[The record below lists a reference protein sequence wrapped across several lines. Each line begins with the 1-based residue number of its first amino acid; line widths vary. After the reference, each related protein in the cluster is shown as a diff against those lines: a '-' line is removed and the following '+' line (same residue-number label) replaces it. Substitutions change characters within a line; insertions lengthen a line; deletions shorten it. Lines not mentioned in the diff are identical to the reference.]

1 MNVLR
6 VYLGF
11 ELAIAEPADGGLW
24 GGEES
29 PGNFSGLSGDIT
41 KNKTDIGFA
50 EIFIKLENLKY
61 MDYTYPYRSEWVCY
75 MVSMI
80 MSRVTPWGH
89 PENTSLF

>member
-1 MNVLR
+1 MNALR
-6 VYLGF
+6 EYLGF

-29 PGNFSGLSGDIT
+29 PGNFSGLSGDIA

-61 MDYTYPYRSEWVCY
+61 IDYTYS
-75 MVSMI
+75 VSCTVVYKVHHH
-80 MSRVTPWGH
+80 SH
-89 PENTSLF
+89 K